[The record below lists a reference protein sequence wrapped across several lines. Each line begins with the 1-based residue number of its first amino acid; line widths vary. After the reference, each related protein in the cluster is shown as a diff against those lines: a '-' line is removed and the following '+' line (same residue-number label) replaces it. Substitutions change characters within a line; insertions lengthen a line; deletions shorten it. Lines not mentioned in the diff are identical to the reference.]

1 MGVWPHGMAAI
12 GKIPNR
18 RVQAGS
24 AALRGRASDAGVED
38 GGGLGRRARYR
49 VRTYLVAI
57 PPPAPVIT
65 PLTK

>member
-12 GKIPNR
+12 GKVPNR
-18 RVQAGS
+18 RVRQ
-24 AALRGRASDAGVED
+24 LGRFWGTASDAGVED
-38 GGGLGRRARYR
+38 GGGFGRRAGYR